1 MMGKV
6 AVDREFLEIETRKR
20 DLQSQINYVLEEKA
34 KISARLYAKMLEG
47 DEKVDKVERL
57 RELKAQIIMRKTRQ
71 EHLIDRTMKKK
82 VEAMFRR

>member
-1 MMGKV
+1 MGKV

-47 DEKVDKVERL
+47 DEKIDKVERL
-57 RELKAQIIMRKTRQ
+57 RELKSQIIMRKSR
-71 EHLIDRTMKKK
+71 
-82 VEAMFRR
+82 

>member
-47 DEKVDKVERL
+47 DEKIDKVERL
-57 RELKAQIIMRKTRQ
+57 RELKSQIIMRKSR
-71 EHLIDRTMKKK
+71 
-82 VEAMFRR
+82 